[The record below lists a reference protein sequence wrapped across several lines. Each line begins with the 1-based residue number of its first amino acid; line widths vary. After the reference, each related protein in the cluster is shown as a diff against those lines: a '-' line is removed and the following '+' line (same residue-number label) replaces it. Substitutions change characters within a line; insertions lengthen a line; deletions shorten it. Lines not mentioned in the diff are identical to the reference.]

1 MTSLIQLNFIF
12 YSEEPVT
19 LAYSY
24 VFCFALFYCL
34 DCNVNCI
41 RDFGIILYKVFLI
54 FFKIVSSG
62 FSHNKHREV
71 VDELSFPKSVLHA
84 SHYCQICQLNIVPLC
99 YVAGKQALFKAPVV
113 KKNGF
118 YLH

>member
-19 LAYSY
+19 LAY

-41 RDFGIILYKVFLI
+41 RDFGIILYKVCLI
-54 FFKIVSSG
+54 LFKIVSSG

-71 VDELSFPKSVLHA
+71 VDEF
-84 SHYCQICQLNIVPLC
+84 NIVSEKCITRVSLLSDVPNIVLLC
-99 YVAGKQALFKAPVV
+99 YVALFKAPAV
-113 KKNGF
+113 KNNGF

>member
-19 LAYSY
+19 LAY
-24 VFCFALFYCL
+24 VFCFVLFYCL
-34 DCNVNCI
+34 DYNVNCI

-71 VDELSFPKSVLHA
+71 VDELSFPKSVLLV
-84 SHYCQICQLNIVPLC
+84 SLLSDMPNIILLC

-113 KKNGF
+113 KHNGF

>member
-1 MTSLIQLNFIF
+1 MTSLTQINFIF

-19 LAYSY
+19 LAY

-62 FSHNKHREV
+62 FSHNKDREV
-71 VDELSFPKSVLHA
+71 VDELSFPKSVLHG
-84 SHYCQICQLNIVPLC
+84 SHYCQICQMLSCFVMWPENRR
-99 YVAGKQALFKAPVV
+99 
-113 KKNGF
+113 
-118 YLH
+118 YLKLR

>member
-19 LAYSY
+19 LAY
-24 VFCFALFYCL
+24 VFCFTLFYCL

-41 RDFGIILYKVFLI
+41 RDFGIILCKVFLI
-54 FFKIVSSG
+54 FFKIVSIAVAASSITSIGKSLMNYRFRKVYYTGLITVRYAKCCPALLSG
-62 FSHNKHREV
+62 
-71 VDELSFPKSVLHA
+71 
-84 SHYCQICQLNIVPLC
+84 
-99 YVAGKQALFKAPVV
+99 GKQAIVKARVV
-113 KKNGF
+113 KNNGF